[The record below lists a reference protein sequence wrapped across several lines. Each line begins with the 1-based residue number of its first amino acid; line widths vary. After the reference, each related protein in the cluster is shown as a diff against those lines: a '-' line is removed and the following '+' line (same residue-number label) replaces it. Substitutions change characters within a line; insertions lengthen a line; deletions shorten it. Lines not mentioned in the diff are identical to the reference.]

1 MIKITRAIAIFSSFV
16 VLIAATGKV
25 SASNLNLEP
34 EPSATPHQELMAFL
48 MRDPAESNPLAGKRV
63 AMIAVNGADA
73 VTLQL
78 ARDYLVEQGAAVDV
92 LTPRRSIDSAK
103 VDQEFSDPLL
113 VTARDYAGNER
124 FISAA
129 ALLDEADP
137 RSYAAIYLPG
147 NHPDVQSLESNP
159 EIARF
164 VAEATHSGKPIFA
177 VGDAALLLARGNLL
191 AGGHATAAR
200 GLQSFLFWSGVEVYD
215 EAVVRD
221 DLIYTSRDAFDL
233 PRLMS
238 AMMEALTTP

>member
-1 MIKITRAIAIFSSFV
+1 MMRITRAIAILSSFV
-16 VLIAATGKV
+16 VLTSASAKV

-34 EPSATPHQELMAFL
+34 DMSATPHEELTAFL
-48 MRDPAESNPLAGKRV
+48 MREPAESNRLAGKRV
-63 AMIAVNGADA
+63 AMVAVNGADA

-78 ARDYLVEQGAAVDV
+78 ARDYLTEQGAAVDV
-92 LTPRRSIDSAK
+92 VTPRRRADSARL
-103 VDQEFSDPLL
+103 DQEPSDELL

-124 FISAA
+124 FIPVA

-147 NHPDVQSLESNP
+147 NHPDAQSLESNP
-159 EIARF
+159 EIAGF
-164 VAEATHSGKPIFA
+164 VAQAIHSGRPIFA
-177 VGDAALLLARGNLL
+177 IGDAALLLARGNLL

-215 EAVVRD
+215 EPVVRD